1 MSPGLPLDVATLGAA
16 TVLVNGLGA
25 VLLFMLYPRGA
36 TLGGAGIWSLGLGF
50 VVLGNVL
57 IALRGEIPLAFSV
70 VVANSALVF
79 GFGALWLGCARFL
92 GRRERWGSVGLL
104 VVVTAAALIP
114 LTYVWPSV
122 SGRILVVSA
131 ALALL
136 SFVAARLLLVD
147 RSALKERAIIVA
159 GTVFAL
165 NGIFMIARV
174 PGEFLVAPTQRLLES
189 WSGLVVYG
197 WWLVFSVA
205 LLAALLLMISE
216 RLNKDLETLAEA
228 IPICA
233 NCKKMRD
240 EAGSWDRLESF
251 LRRHHQL
258 VMTHGICPDCA
269 LELYADYL
277 D

>member
-1 MSPGLPLDVATLGAA
+1 VSPGLPLDVATLGAA

-25 VLLFMLYPRGA
+25 ALLFLLHPRGS
-36 TLGGAGIWSLGLGF
+36 TLDGAGIWSLGLGF

-57 IALRGEIPLAFSV
+57 TALRGTIPLALSV

-92 GRRERWGSVGLL
+92 GRPERWGTVGLL
-104 VVVTAAALIP
+104 VAATAATLTP
-114 LTYVWPSV
+114 LTYVWPTV
-122 SGRILVVSA
+122 SGRIMVVSA
-131 ALALL
+131 TLALL
-136 SFVAARLLLVD
+136 SFAAARLLLVG
-147 RSALKERAIIVA
+147 RSALKERAIIVG

-165 NGIFMIARV
+165 NGIFMAARI
-174 PGEFLVAPTQRLLES
+174 PGELFLAPTQRLLES

-216 RLNKDLETLAEA
+216 RLNEDLETLAEA

-258 VMTHGICPDCA
+258 VMTHGICPDCEH
-269 LELYADYL
+269 ELYADYV